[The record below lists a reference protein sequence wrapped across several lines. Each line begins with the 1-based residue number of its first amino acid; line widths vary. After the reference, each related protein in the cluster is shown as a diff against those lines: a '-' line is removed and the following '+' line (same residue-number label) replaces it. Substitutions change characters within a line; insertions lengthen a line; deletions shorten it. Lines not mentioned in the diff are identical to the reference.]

1 LTVERITEVSEVRGF
16 SIVRIA
22 DLGLEGMSDTNF
34 IKRNP
39 RRWLCVARSLMI
51 LGLLC
56 FLYSGFSLNY
66 SVFWT
71 EAKARASSELSLA
84 AISCWIAALIITARL
99 GLFKLRR

>member
-1 LTVERITEVSEVRGF
+1 MEVSEVRAF

-39 RRWLCVARSLMI
+39 KRWVCVARSLMI

-56 FLYSGFSLNY
+56 FLYSGFLYYSL
-66 SVFWT
+66 FWT
-71 EAKARASSELSLA
+71 EAKTRASSELSLA